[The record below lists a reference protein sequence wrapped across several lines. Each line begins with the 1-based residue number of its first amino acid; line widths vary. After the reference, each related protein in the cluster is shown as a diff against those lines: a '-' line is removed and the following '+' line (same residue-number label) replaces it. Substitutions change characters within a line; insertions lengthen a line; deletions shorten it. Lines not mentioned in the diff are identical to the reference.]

1 MNVLERYVLVAVLR
15 GVVVILAVLLAIS
28 TFVDFV
34 AQLDD
39 VGTGDYGLAGALTY
53 VGLGIPGTLVDML
66 PAAALLGALLSLGN
80 LAVHSELVVMRASG
94 ISHYQLLRAAGLAGF
109 VLMVVMILLGESVAP
124 TLGAYAREF
133 RTEALHEDVDLADGQ
148 SAWLKDGSWIFSLRQ
163 GPAQPGLGSVLL
175 FDVGDNQTLRRIAR
189 ADSAD
194 VDAESRWVL
203 SNYAETEFLP
213 ERIDVDHERVVR
225 ESYNLSPDLLGLSV
239 VREDLLDTPEL
250 ERYIRYLQEN
260 DLDATRYL
268 IAYWAR
274 MSNVVSVLL
283 MTVLAVPFVFGSL
296 RSAGTGARLL
306 VGMLIGLAYYVAT
319 QMLANSGEVFSLDPK
334 IVAWA
339 PSAVLSLVTAAAL
352 ARVR

>member
-1 MNVLERYVLVAVLR
+1 
-15 GVVVILAVLLAIS
+15 
-28 TFVDFV
+28 
-34 AQLDD
+34 
-39 VGTGDYGLAGALTY
+39 
-53 VGLGIPGTLVDML
+53 
-66 PAAALLGALLSLGN
+66 
-80 LAVHSELVVMRASG
+80 
-94 ISHYQLLRAAGLAGF
+94 LLRAAGLAGF